1 MNINNRNKLVG
12 DRIKEAR
19 ILRNMTLDD
28 IADDVR
34 VAKSTIQRY
43 ETAKIKNLKMPV
55 IQSIAKSLDVNP
67 VWLMGENV
75 PMERTGKDKINDYI
89 FEKLNMPYDSGR
101 KFVYQVE
108 VDSQYASI
116 IEKAI
121 NMHIHKSELEMI
133 QKFRILDA
141 HGKDMVDTILSK
153 EFDRCKPT
161 DESWLPEEEAYKL
174 NREEF
179 ENNINENGYGMAA
192 RNGKNKD
199 EADE

>member
-1 MNINNRNKLVG
+1 MITNNRNKLVG

-28 IADDVR
+28 IADEVK

-67 VWLMGENV
+67 VWLMGEDV

-89 FEKLNMPYDSGR
+89 FEKLNIPYDSGR
-101 KFVYQVE
+101 RFVYQVE

-141 HGKDMVDTILSK
+141 HGKDMVSTILSK
-153 EFDRCKPT
+153 EYDRCKPA
-161 DESWLPEEEAYKL
+161 DESWLPEEETYEL
-174 NREEF
+174 NRAEF
-179 ENNINENGYGMAA
+179 ENTINGNDYSIAA
-192 RNGKNKD
+192 RNGKNAN
-199 EADE
+199 ETNE